1 MTDKLMTKVLIT
13 EPATG
18 MTECVWV
25 EVLTGDR
32 DEGTGVLA
40 NQPLGKCGAKYGD
53 KIKFTGG
60 TITQWPH
67 FGGKL

>member
-32 DEGTGVLA
+32 DEGTGVL
-40 NQPLGKCGAKYGD
+40 PGS
-53 KIKFTGG
+53 
-60 TITQWPH
+60 
-67 FGGKL
+67 